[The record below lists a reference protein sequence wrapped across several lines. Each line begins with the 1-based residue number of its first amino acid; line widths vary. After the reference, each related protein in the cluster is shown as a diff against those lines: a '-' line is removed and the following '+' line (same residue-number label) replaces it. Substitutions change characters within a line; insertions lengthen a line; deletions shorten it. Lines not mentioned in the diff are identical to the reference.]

1 MCAFLASPRSQ
12 TGKAMGRI
20 EAAIEWIIFNSRW
33 SLTPI
38 YLGLVAALV
47 LLVVYFLK
55 EFVERYERAGVID
68 RCLPPTHVWAS
79 ASPW

>member
-33 SLTPI
+33 TLTPI

-47 LLVVYFLK
+47 LLVRPCTPYTSPLVP
-55 EFVERYERAGVID
+55 AA
-68 RCLPPTHVWAS
+68 LP
-79 ASPW
+79 